1 MCLCLKAI
9 IKVNQPSSSSSTAG
23 GAAAAVAAAGAGAV
37 AVAVVIFFCPT
48 GMLLG
53 AVKDR
58 KRINVCQIR
67 TYVHVHVFTVT
78 KRFRELGNKLNL
90 STIFNSELN
99 RTTGLTLLTDSKQL
113 IWYSFYVWWPDAS
126 SLEPCLYVCW
136 SHGPVPSN
144 VKHRKEFS
152 LCYCSPT
159 NSSVKSLHLEVKLIL
174 KGTEWIL
181 VQGL

>member
-9 IKVNQPSSSSSTAG
+9 IKVNQPYSSSSTAG
-23 GAAAAVAAAGAGAV
+23 AVAAAGAGAV
-37 AVAVVIFFCPT
+37 AVAVVIFFCPI

-67 TYVHVHVFTVT
+67 TYVHVHVFTVK

-90 STIFNSELN
+90 STIFNSKLN
-99 RTTGLTLLTDSKQL
+99 QTTGLTLLTDSKQL
-113 IWYSFYVWWPDAS
+113 IWYSFYVWWPYAS

>member
-9 IKVNQPSSSSSTAG
+9 IKVNQPSSSSSTA
-23 GAAAAVAAAGAGAV
+23 AAGPAAVAAAGAGAV
-37 AVAVVIFFCPT
+37 AVAVVVFFCPT

-99 RTTGLTLLTDSKQL
+99 RTTGLTLLTTDREQL
-113 IWYSFYVWWPDAS
+113 MWENFHVWGPNTTP
-126 SLEPCLYVCW
+126 LEPCHYVCR
-136 SHGPVPSN
+136 SHSLVPCYIKDREEFLFCNGPSTYTPVEP
-144 VKHRKEFS
+144 F
-152 LCYCSPT
+152 
-159 NSSVKSLHLEVKLIL
+159 HLEIELL
-174 KGTEWIL
+174 FKG
-181 VQGL
+181 